1 MRIVPDVAASGTSA
15 NPGLV
20 DGLLGT
26 LVPSRSRGTDA
37 AKSVERPCNSE
48 MGGLFSKLLVGRR
61 IRWNFFFYSIFYLSS
76 MGFGIRIR

>member
-1 MRIVPDVAASGTSA
+1 MRIVPDIAASGTSA

-26 LVPSRSRGTDA
+26 LVPSRSRGRDA
-37 AKSVERPCNSE
+37 SQPDQRPCNSE
-48 MGGLFSKLLVGRR
+48 MGDLFSKLLVGRR
-61 IRWNFFFYSIFYLSS
+61 IRWKFFFYSIFYLSS